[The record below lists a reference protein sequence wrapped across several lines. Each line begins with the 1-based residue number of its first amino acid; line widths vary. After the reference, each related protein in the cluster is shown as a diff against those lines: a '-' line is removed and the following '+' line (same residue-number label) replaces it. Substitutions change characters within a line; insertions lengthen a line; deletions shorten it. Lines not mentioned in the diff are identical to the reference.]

1 MMHCKTILA
10 ALSSAFLTMAAP
22 AIAAQ
27 VPPHD
32 PVATL
37 EAITEQS
44 KAKLLAFEQAK
55 ISLQDAVSATEST
68 LGGSIISAEFKIS
81 DGHPV
86 YVVKTSVAWDKSVC
100 EETVD
105 AQTGS
110 VIAKGRTIPEA
121 RLNQRA
127 RLMLAGLHEWD
138 ASLGEAVAAAK
149 DSHGGRPIG
158 AHLMDRARRS
168 CFSGNPRQ
176 RCVDYYCDCRCKAA
190 LFRSQD

>member
-10 ALSSAFLTMAAP
+10 SLTSAFFTMGVP

-27 VPPHD
+27 VPPRD
-32 PVATL
+32 PIATL
-37 EAITEQS
+37 EASTEQS
-44 KAKLLAFEQAK
+44 KTGLLAFDKAK
-55 ISLQDAVSATEST
+55 ISLQDAISATESS
-68 LGGSIISAEFKIS
+68 LGGIVISAEFKIS
-81 DGHPV
+81 NGHPV

-100 EETVD
+100 EEAID

-127 RLMLAGLHEWD
+127 RLMLPGLHEWD

-158 AHLMDRARRS
+158 AHLMDRAGGVVFQVTLVKGAS
-168 CFSGNPRQ
+168 TIIVI
-176 RCVDYYCDCRCKAA
+176 VDAKDGRVV
-190 LFRSQD
+190 S